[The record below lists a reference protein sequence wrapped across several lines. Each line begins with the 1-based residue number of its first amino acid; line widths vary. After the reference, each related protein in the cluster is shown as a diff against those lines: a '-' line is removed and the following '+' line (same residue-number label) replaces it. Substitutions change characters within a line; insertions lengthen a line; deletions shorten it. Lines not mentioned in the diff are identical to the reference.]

1 MSRFIVLAI
10 GFGIALAAAPA
21 PAVAQKQSCDAY
33 CAAKVCATANS
44 KNYCMTQCVPKCNQM
59 RSSKK

>member
-1 MSRFIVLAI
+1 MSRFILAAI
-10 GFGIALAAAPA
+10 GFGILLTGAPGS
-21 PAVAQKQSCDAY
+21 AVAQKQSCDAY

-44 KNYCMTQCVPKCNQM
+44 KNYCMSQCIPKCNQV